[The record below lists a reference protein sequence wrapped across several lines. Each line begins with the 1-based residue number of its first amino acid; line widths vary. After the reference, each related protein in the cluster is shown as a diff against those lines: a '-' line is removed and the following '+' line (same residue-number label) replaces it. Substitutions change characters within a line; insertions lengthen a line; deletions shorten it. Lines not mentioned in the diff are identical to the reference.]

1 MKLTLT
7 AAGLLATPLAAY
19 AHTQAVPHVHG
30 SDAVFFGA
38 ALVLLVGALAWL
50 RSR

>member
-1 MKLTLT
+1 MKPLLTLT
-7 AAGLLATPLAAY
+7 ALLTYATAAV
-19 AHTQAVPHVHG
+19 AHSSAVPHVHG

-38 ALVLLVGALAWL
+38 ALVLLVGVIAWA